1 MGKKKREWTRTMRGA
16 QLMAPGDV
24 IRLMDQGSLLKC
36 RVLSCLATEDGGC
49 LANVVVMEGE
59 RKDEKIQAK
68 LVPGKG
74 SLEETED
81 ENPG

>member
-1 MGKKKREWTRTMRGA
+1 MRGA

-24 IRLMDQGSLLKC
+24 IQLVDKGQILKC
-36 RVLSCLATEDGGC
+36 RVLSCLATEDGCC

-68 LVPGKG
+68 LTPGDAP
-74 SLEETED
+74 LEETED
-81 ENPG
+81 